1 MGFPKMIYR
10 GGKDLADARTVAD
23 EAQQKAAEADGYLEL
38 DMDAFM
44 AAKGAT
50 PAPKAAKGAT
60 PAPKAAKGAKTG
72 NDLV

>member
-1 MGFPKMIYR
+1 MFPKMLYR
-10 GGKDLADARTVAD
+10 GGTDLADHRTVHND
-23 EAQQKAAEADGYLEL
+23 DDVKAAEADGYAAL

-44 AAKGAT
+44 AAKGAA
-50 PAPKAAKGAT
+50 PAPKAAKGAA